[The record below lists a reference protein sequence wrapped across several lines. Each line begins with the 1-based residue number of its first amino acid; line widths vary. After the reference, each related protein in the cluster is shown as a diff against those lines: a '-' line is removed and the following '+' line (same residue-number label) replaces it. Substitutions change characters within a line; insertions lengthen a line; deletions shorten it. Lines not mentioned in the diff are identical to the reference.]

1 MRTLVVIPT
10 YQEAA
15 NITALLAAI
24 GAAAPD
30 ADVLVVDDNSP
41 DGTAALAESAAADA
55 GSVKVLRR
63 PGKTGLGSAYRH
75 GFRVALDE
83 GYEAIVSMDA
93 DFSHDPAVIPRLV
106 AALASA
112 DAAIGSRYVPGGG
125 TPNWPLHRRLLSK
138 WGNRYTCALLG
149 LHVTDATSGFRAYRA
164 TALAAIEPDTTQAEG
179 YAFLTEL
186 VRRLTLQG
194 KVLAEVPITFV
205 DRRYGVSKMSGR
217 IIVES
222 MIRVTG
228 WGLRDRVGRGRASLA
243 VGDRDQQR

>member
-24 GAAAPD
+24 HTAAPD

-41 DGTAALAESAAADA
+41 DGTAALAESAAAES

-63 PGKTGLGSAYRH
+63 PGKAGLGSAYRH

-93 DFSHDPAVIPRLV
+93 DFSHDPAVIPQLV
-106 AALASA
+106 GALAGA

-138 WGNRYTCALLG
+138 WGNRYTCALLR
-149 LHVTDATSGFRAYRA
+149 LDVSDATSGFRAYRA
-164 TALAAIEPDTTQAEG
+164 AALAAIEPDTTQAEG

-186 VRRLTLQG
+186 VRRLTMQG
-194 KVLAEVPITFV
+194 MTLAEVPITFV

-222 MIRVTG
+222 MIRVTR
-228 WGLRDRVGRGRASLA
+228 WGVRDRFRR
-243 VGDRDQQR
+243 RR

>member
-24 GAAAPD
+24 REAAPD

-41 DGTAALAESAAADA
+41 DGTATLAEAAAA
-55 GSVKVLRR
+55 ESGSVKVLRR
-63 PGKTGLGSAYRH
+63 PGKAGLGSAYRH

-83 GYEAIVSMDA
+83 DYEAIVSMDA

-106 AALASA
+106 AALDDA

-138 WGNRYTCALLG
+138 WGNRYTGALLG
-149 LHVTDATSGFRAYRA
+149 LDVSDATSGFRAYRA
-164 TALAAIEPDTTQAEG
+164 AALAAIEPDTTQAEG

-194 KVLAEVPITFV
+194 KILAEVPITFV

-222 MIRVTG
+222 MIRVTR
-228 WGLRDRVGRGRASLA
+228 WGVRDRLRRTPRSLPVGE
-243 VGDRDQQR
+243 RDQQR

>member
-24 GAAAPD
+24 HDAAPD
-30 ADVLVVDDNSP
+30 VHVLVVDDNSP
-41 DGTAALAESAAADA
+41 DGTAALAEAAAA
-55 GSVKVLRR
+55 ESGAVKVLRR
-63 PGKTGLGSAYRH
+63 PGKAGLGSAYRH

-93 DFSHDPAVIPRLV
+93 DFSHDPAVIPQLL
-106 AALASA
+106 AALDGA

-125 TPNWPLHRRLLSK
+125 TPNWPVHRRLLSR

-149 LHVTDATSGFRAYRA
+149 LRVRDATSGFRAYRA
-164 TALAAIEPDTTQAEG
+164 GALAAIEPDTTQAEG

-186 VRRLTLQG
+186 VRRLTLQRRAI
-194 KVLAEVPITFV
+194 VEVPITFV

-217 IIVES
+217 IILES
-222 MIRVTG
+222 MVRVTR
-228 WGLRDRVGRGRASLA
+228 WGLRDRLRRRSTAFGERNQER
-243 VGDRDQQR
+243 